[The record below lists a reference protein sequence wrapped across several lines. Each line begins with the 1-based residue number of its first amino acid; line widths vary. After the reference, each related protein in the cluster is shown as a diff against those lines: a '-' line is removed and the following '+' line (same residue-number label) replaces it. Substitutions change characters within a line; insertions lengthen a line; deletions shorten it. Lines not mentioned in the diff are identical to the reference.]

1 MSEEYSLTPEGD
13 VSEKYSLTPEDHVS
27 EEYSLTPEDH
37 VSEEYSLTPLGRVE
51 ETTVSRRNIPV
62 TAQAVEEV
70 NGLSA
75 QLCTDTQK
83 TARLRALSAQLTN
96 TRG

>member
-1 MSEEYSLTPEGD
+1 M
-13 VSEKYSLTPEDHVS
+13 S

-51 ETTVSRRNIPV
+51 ETAVSRRNIPV
-62 TAQAVEEV
+62 TAQAFEEV
-70 NGLSA
+70 STSFNGLSA